1 MKADRTIR
9 RSTGILPADY
19 NFQTLGRMPGVSTG
33 WKPVLL

>member
-9 RSTGILPADY
+9 RSAGILPADY
-19 NFQTLGRMPGVSTG
+19 NFQTGKMPGVPIG